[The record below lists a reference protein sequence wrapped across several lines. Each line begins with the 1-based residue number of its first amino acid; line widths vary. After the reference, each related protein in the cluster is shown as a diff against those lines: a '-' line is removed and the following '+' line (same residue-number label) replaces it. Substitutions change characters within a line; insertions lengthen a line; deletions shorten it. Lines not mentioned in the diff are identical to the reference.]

1 MTKPVKTVAYALGMI
16 LLATVVIG
24 ALQTAQPGQMTQP
37 RVWVENHGRSEAV
50 PVDIRDI
57 NLEKPMRVHV
67 LNGEGGADVLPV
79 RSSRQQW
86 EYETAVVPA
95 ARDITAVLNARGVAG
110 WEAVGM
116 TSVTADNVT
125 ILMKRPR

>member
-1 MTKPVKTVAYALGMI
+1 MRLTVIAMAI
-16 LLATVVIG
+16 AA

-57 NLEKPMRVHV
+57 NLDKPVRVHV
-67 LNGEGGADVLPV
+67 QNGEPGSDVLTVRPV
-79 RSSRQQW
+79 RQQW
-86 EYETAVVPA
+86 EYETAVVPIDRDVA
-95 ARDITAVLNARGVAG
+95 AALNARGLIG

-116 TSVTADNVT
+116 ATVTSGNITV
-125 ILMKRPR
+125 LLKRPR

>member
-1 MTKPVKTVAYALGMI
+1 MRLNLIAL
-16 LLATVVIG
+16 AAIG
-24 ALQTAQPGQMTQP
+24 ALQTAQPGQMTQA

-79 RSSRQQW
+79 RPVRQYW
-86 EYETAVVPA
+86 DYELAVVPA
-95 ARDITAVLNARGVAG
+95 GRDLAAVLNARGAAG
-110 WEAVGM
+110 WEAVG
-116 TSVTADNVT
+116 TTRVTAESTT
-125 ILMKRPR
+125 ILLKRPR